1 MLLNRSGEFIA
12 FGYDAEQI
20 YTEARSRE
28 EVHGSDVT
36 DSDEA
41 SDDVTE
47 VEENSH
53 YVEDLM
59 LFKQF
64 KIMFLNYKVK
74 IRLKMLK

>member
-1 MLLNRSGEFIA
+1 MLLSRSGEFIA
-12 FGYDAEQI
+12 FGYEAEQI
-20 YTEARSRE
+20 YTDVRSQEAA
-28 EVHGSDVT
+28 HDSDAT

-47 VEENSH
+47 VKENTH

-64 KIMFLNYKVK
+64 KIMLLNCKVRK
-74 IRLKMLK
+74 LH